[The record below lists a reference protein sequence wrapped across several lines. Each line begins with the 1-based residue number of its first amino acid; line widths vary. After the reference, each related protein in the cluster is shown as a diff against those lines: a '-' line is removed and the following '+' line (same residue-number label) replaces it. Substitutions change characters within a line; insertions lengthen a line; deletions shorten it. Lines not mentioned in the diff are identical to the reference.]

1 MKVPSE
7 KQIEYAEY
15 LASIFEVDFPTS
27 SRDFTARAYHA
38 FIEKYN
44 EELRERR
51 IEAIADEDYC
61 YDICQNDVW
70 CEEY

>member
-1 MKVPSE
+1 MKAPSE
-7 KQIEYAEY
+7 KQIAYAEY

-27 SRDFTARAYHA
+27 SRDFTASAYHA

-44 EELRERR
+44 EELRSRR
-51 IEAIADEDYC
+51 IESIADEDYC

>member
-1 MKVPSE
+1 MKSPSE
-7 KQIEYAEY
+7 KQIAYAEY
-15 LASIFEVDFPTS
+15 LAAIFEVDFPSS
-27 SRDFTARAYHA
+27 SRDFTAMAYHA

-44 EELRERR
+44 KELCSIR
-51 IEAIADEDYC
+51 IEALADEDYC

>member
-1 MKVPSE
+1 MKTPSE
-7 KQIEYAEY
+7 KQIAYAEY

-27 SRDFTARAYHA
+27 SRDFTAGAYHA

-44 EELRERR
+44 EELRNIR

-61 YDICQNDVW
+61 YDICENDVW
-70 CEEY
+70 CEKY

>member
-1 MKVPSE
+1 MKLPSE

-44 EELRERR
+44 AELRERR
-51 IEAIADEDYC
+51 IEAIADEEYC